1 MTNPPHT
8 PVMPNE
14 VLDYLQPA
22 PGKLFLDATLGS
34 AGHTKL
40 LVEKGAKV
48 IGIDRDSEILTHAR
62 VNLGKLVN
70 QVTFK
75 QGPFSRLKDLVGNLK
90 FNGILFDLG
99 VSSLQ
104 LDKPERG
111 FSFRNDGPLD
121 MRMDKTLQV
130 IAADLVNGLGRKELY
145 DLFQK
150 FGQERFSRRITDA
163 ILERRRIKPFETTK
177 ELADLV
183 AKVKPKTGKIHPA
196 TKIFQA
202 LRIVVN
208 DELNELKAA
217 LPSAL
222 SLLKLGGTLVII
234 SFHSLE
240 DRLVKQFFKSQD
252 STKFELLTPK
262 PITPQPEEI
271 ATNPRS
277 RSAKLRA
284 IRRKGADYD

>member
-1 MTNPPHT
+1 MTTAPHI

-14 VLDYLQPA
+14 VLHYLQPE

-40 LVEKGAKV
+40 LAEKGAKV
-48 IGIDRDSEILTHAR
+48 VGIDRDQEIFAYAKQ
-62 VNLGKLVN
+62 NLGNLVS

-75 QGPFSRLKDLVGNLK
+75 RGSFSQLRDLVGDLK
-90 FNGILFDLG
+90 FDGILFDLG

-104 LDKPERG
+104 LDTPERG
-111 FSFRNDGPLD
+111 FSFRYDAPLD

-150 FGQERFSRRITDA
+150 FGEERFSRRIADA
-163 ILERRRIKPFETTK
+163 ILERRRIKPIRTTK

-183 AKVKPKTGKIHPA
+183 SRVKPKSGKIHPA

-222 SLLKLGGTLVII
+222 SSLKPTGVLVVI

-252 STKFELLTPK
+252 STRFELLTLK
-262 PITPQPEEI
+262 PVTPQPEEI
-271 ATNPRS
+271 AANPRS

-284 IRRKGADYD
+284 IRQKGGSHA